1 MRLRWKALALFVPL
15 TILPAAA
22 TALTLYP
29 KYLASV
35 SAAEDRTQQAIISD
49 TVRLIDTHITRVT
62 RDALVLAA
70 ALGYAAS
77 SGTDAGLD
85 AAKGILA
92 QRSTL
97 DVARLE
103 IPSKNLNL
111 TFGKSENDPASAP
124 SSTEALRAKA
134 LERGAAIAFIGGR
147 DGILVVP
154 IPRPESAKDAAQG
167 FLTVPIHLQPLVL
180 DLEALRDAQFSGL
193 GEIAVVDEERRVVVA
208 LGRDAL
214 STGDDAGGLTFFRA
228 LPDGAIPAEGFV
240 RQEIDHQGTRYVATI
255 GTSGSGET
263 VGTTRFD
270 YLRWFVGISRPKDVV
285 YAEAYELRRTVGIVL
300 AIVTALGLL
309 LAELTTRAVTG
320 PVVSLLKQAR
330 IIGQR
335 AWRSVSA
342 PDKRRD
348 EIGDLSR
355 GIAQMATDLEAQEIE
370 IAREVKRRADLS
382 RYMSQELV
390 DNIIAGNQSLELGG
404 ERTPVTVLFADVV
417 AFTPLAETR
426 KPEEVVAL
434 LNELFSVLTEVVFRH
449 HGVVDKFVGDC
460 IMAVWGAPVERKD
473 HAGLALAAAEDMMRF
488 LETASEAWKARY
500 DVEIRLGIGVNSG
513 EAIVGNIGSDKR
525 MEYTVIGD
533 VVNVAARLE
542 SIAQPNQVLVGE
554 TTAALVEEAGLR
566 KLGHRRL
573 TGKKTDTLVYELE
586 VG

>member
-1 MRLRWKALALFVPL
+1 MITRPPRLRTLLAGLAALALTGAAL
-15 TILPAAA
+15 AQPAAPVR
-22 TALTLYP
+22 LTLNENPYGP
-29 KYLASV
+29 SPEVVKAL
-35 SAAEDRTQQAIISD
+35 QAD
-49 TVRLIDTHITRVT
+49 LGGLFRYVGDE
-62 RDALVLAA
+62 AA
-70 ALGYAAS
+70 ALTNQIAAFE
-77 SGTDAGLD
+77 G
-85 AAKGILA
+85 
-92 QRSTL
+92 
-97 DVARLE
+97 VAPE
-103 IPSKNLNL
+103 Q
-111 TFGKSENDPASAP
+111 
-124 SSTEALRAKA
+124 
-134 LERGAAIAFIGGR
+134 
-147 DGILVVP
+147 VV
-154 IPRPESAKDAAQG
+154 
-167 FLTVPIHLQPLVL
+167 
-180 DLEALRDAQFSGL
+180 L
-193 GEIAVVDEERRVVVA
+193 GEILDPLGTHLSLQGGPGGEFIYTVPGYPALVDAGARVGGVVVA
-208 LGRDAL
+208 
-214 STGDDAGGLTFFRA
+214 
-228 LPDGAIPAEGFV
+228 
-240 RQEIDHQGTRYVATI
+240 
-255 GTSGSGET
+255 
-263 VGTTRFD
+263 
-270 YLRWFVGISRPKDVV
+270 ISRPKDVV